1 METMAAN
8 GSGRDTVR
16 SYDRG
21 RGAVRR
27 ALLPDAAALPEA
39 TGPGIWIL
47 LCRLI
52 DICLMLQYLN
62 LLQ

>member
-1 METMAAN
+1 METAN

-21 RGAVRR
+21 HSRGAVQR

-39 TGPGIWIL
+39 TGPRI
-47 LCRLI
+47 
-52 DICLMLQYLN
+52 
-62 LLQ
+62 